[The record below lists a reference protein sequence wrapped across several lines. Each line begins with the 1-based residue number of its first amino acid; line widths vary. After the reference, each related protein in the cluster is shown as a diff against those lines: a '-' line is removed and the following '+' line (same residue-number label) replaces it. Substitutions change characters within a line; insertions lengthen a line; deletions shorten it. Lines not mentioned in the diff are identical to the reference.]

1 MAARSGIEPS
11 EETLQAWQDQLND
24 QEIRLVK
31 WSVDGEKVV
40 PAGAWPAVA
49 RSSPADDTADA
60 FEADFGLFNQEG
72 IAEDKTPAY
81 FALRRVC
88 PCTSSG
94 PAGRGADDHDC
105 RLSPPPSST
114 FAFIAYVPDHAPV
127 RPKMLY
133 ASSTNTLVRALG
145 DSRFPVRMSAA
156 EKGDLTYKSYL
167 STVTHDSA
175 AAPLTAREAEMAE
188 IRAAEAS
195 TADDAD
201 SAQARAG
208 RSIIF
213 GHAEGE
219 QGGEA
224 GETSE
229 ITGALPWA
237 DEVKEKVRQLG
248 TDAEIGSCAVLASL
262 LRLIARLSH
271 ADSMDWLSVQEI
283 DIAKE
288 TIVLAADQPSSLAA
302 PTSSPCYLL
311 YRHAAG
317 LVLIYSCPASSP
329 IKSRLVYSSA
339 LLVFYKRA
347 LPQWT
352 GQTVIKKLETSDPSE
367 ITPDWID
374 TELGPLAA
382 TASTDATVAGGA
394 DESSTPASGSASGTS
409 TPKPESEVK
418 FARPARP
425 GRRR

>member
-1 MAARSGIEPS
+1 
-11 EETLQAWQDQLND
+11 
-24 QEIRLVK
+24 
-31 WSVDGEKVV
+31 
-40 PAGAWPAVA
+40 
-49 RSSPADDTADA
+49 
-60 FEADFGLFNQEG
+60 
-72 IAEDKTPAY
+72 
-81 FALRRVC
+81 
-88 PCTSSG
+88 
-94 PAGRGADDHDC
+94 
-105 RLSPPPSST
+105 
-114 FAFIAYVPDHAPV
+114 
-127 RPKMLY
+127 
-133 ASSTNTLVRALG
+133 
-145 DSRFPVRMSAA
+145 
-156 EKGDLTYKSYL
+156 
-167 STVTHDSA
+167 
-175 AAPLTAREAEMAE
+175 MAE

-352 GQTVIKKLETSDPSE
+352 GQTVIKKVSSCCSRFRDNQHAHSAHLTHAQLETSDPSE

-382 TASTDATVAGGA
+382 TASTDATAAGGA